1 MPPENPSRERGV
13 TTIDAARFL
22 ADLHALR
29 AFGRDGN
36 GVHRPTFSPQD
47 IAARDWFAG
56 RAREA
61 GLEVTIDGIGNI
73 LARDP
78 APGPHLLLGSH
89 LETQPHGGW
98 LDGALGCVAA
108 LEVARSLG
116 AGIDVAAFADEE
128 GHFGTML
135 GSRSAIGDVTEAEID
150 AASNRDL
157 LSLRAALAAAG
168 YAGRPRLRLDPSRYL
183 GFIELHIEQGPELDS
198 TGQTLGVVSA
208 IVGLRGYRVRFEG
221 EQNHA
226 GTTPMRLRHDAGA
239 ALVRLAG
246 AIAAEFPAAAAART
260 VWTIGRIELEPGAA
274 SIIPGAATMI
284 FQTRDTDETVLD
296 RLEAL
301 LMQLAEQEGRGP
313 CRVTVTRLRATA
325 PAVMAP
331 ALRAALQAA
340 CEHAAPGNWQDMPS
354 GAGHDA
360 QQIARIMPA
369 AMLFAPSIGGI
380 SHHTA
385 EDTREP
391 DLVRA
396 TAALAAAAARLL
408 RPPSLPQP

>member
-1 MPPENPSRERGV
+1 M
-13 TTIDAARFL
+13 TIDAARFL

-36 GVHRPTFSPQD
+36 GVHRPTYSPQD
-47 IAARDWFAG
+47 LAAREWFAG
-56 RAREA
+56 RARQA
-61 GLEVTIDGIGNI
+61 GLEVVIDGIGNI

-78 APGPHLLLGSH
+78 GSAPRLLLGSH

-98 LDGALGCVAA
+98 LDGALGCIAA

-128 GHFGTML
+128 GHFGAML

-150 AASNRDL
+150 AATNRDGV
-157 LSLRAALAAAG
+157 SLRAALAEAG
-168 YAGRPRLRLDPSRYL
+168 YAGRPRLRLDPARYR
-183 GFIELHIEQGPELDS
+183 GFMELHIEQGPELDGS
-198 TGQTLGVVSA
+198 GQALGVVTA
-208 IVGLRGYRVRFEG
+208 IVGLRGYRIHFVG

-226 GTTPMRLRHDAGA
+226 GTTPMRLRRDAGA
-239 ALVRLAG
+239 ALVRLA
-246 AIAAEFPAAAAART
+246 AAVAAEFPSAAAART
-260 VWTIGRIELEPGAA
+260 VWTIGRIDLQPGAA

-284 FQTRDTDETVLD
+284 FQARDTDEAVLD

-301 LMQLAEQEGRGP
+301 LMHLAEQEGRGP
-313 CRVTVTRLRATA
+313 CRVAVTKLRATA
-325 PAVMAP
+325 PAIMAP
-331 ALRAALQAA
+331 ALRAALQSA

-354 GAGHDA
+354 GAGHDS

-396 TAALAAAAARLL
+396 TAALAEAAASIL
-408 RPPSLPQP
+408 RQA